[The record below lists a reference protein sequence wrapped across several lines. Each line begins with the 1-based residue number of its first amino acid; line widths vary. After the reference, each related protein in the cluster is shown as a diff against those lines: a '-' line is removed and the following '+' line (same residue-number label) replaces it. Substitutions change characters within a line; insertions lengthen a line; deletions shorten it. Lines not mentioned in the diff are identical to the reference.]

1 MSTRKAS
8 AGKGRPEGKVRPENS
23 FVIDK
28 ETYLTMV
35 GVIEK
40 AEKVSY
46 LFVNVMGVEGG
57 WLARLA
63 ASCVIKR

>member
-40 AEKVSY
+40 AEKVP
-46 LFVNVMGVEGG
+46 
-57 WLARLA
+57 
-63 ASCVIKR
+63 